1 MSDIILAKETE
12 IVERRG
18 MGYKNEID
26 WGNEIG
32 EDFEAQHKKNKLII
46 QEILES
52 YDKST
57 NNDLILCFEF
67 WNLMEQIKITQSR
80 DNKEIIIRIQKDKV
94 PFIVVPESIRRCRQS
109 LNANGIGLATN
120 PQILEMRKSRSKKI
134 RDYFASEKY
143 QLKARGLKC

>member
-1 MSDIILAKETE
+1 MELITKQIEK
-12 IVERRG
+12 VERLG
-18 MGYKNEID
+18 MGYRNEID
-26 WGNEIG
+26 WGNEVG

-52 YDKST
+52 YDKAT

-80 DNKEIIIRIQKDKV
+80 DNKEIIVRIQKDKV
-94 PFIVVPESIRRCRQS
+94 PYIVVPESIRRCRQS
-109 LNANGIGLATN
+109 LNAQGIGLATN
-120 PQILEMRKSRSKKI
+120 PNVLEMRKSRSKKI

-143 QLKARGLKC
+143 QLKARLIK

>member
-1 MSDIILAKETE
+1 ME
-12 IVERRG
+12 IPINQIERIERNG

-32 EDFEAQHKKNKLII
+32 EDFEAQHKKYKLII

-52 YDKST
+52 YDKAT

-80 DNKEIIIRIQKDKV
+80 DNKEIIIRIEKDKV

-109 LNANGIGLATN
+109 LNAKGIGLATD
-120 PQILEMRKSRSKKI
+120 PKVLEMRKSRSKAI
-134 RDYFASEKY
+134 RNYFAKEKY
-143 QLKARGLKC
+143 QDKARLLR